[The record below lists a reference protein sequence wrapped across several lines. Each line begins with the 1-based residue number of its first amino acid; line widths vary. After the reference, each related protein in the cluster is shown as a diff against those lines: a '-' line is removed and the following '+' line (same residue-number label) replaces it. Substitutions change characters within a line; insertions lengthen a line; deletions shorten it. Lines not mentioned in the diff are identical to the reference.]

1 MHRCCRILSHRF
13 RRDHACIKFIVDMDR
28 RYADRSKTL
37 QVITDHVDFRFYKAV
52 RESAARRRGE
62 PVDLES
68 HALSLDIPCRLWK
81 SMMRE
86 WTQSLKRFR
95 MMYVYVQSWFLFVRL
110 HAQEMIL
117 LLGMGV
123 TVVIGDGLWTL
134 PVSAAPMQQ
143 IRATV
148 ISI

>member
-1 MHRCCRILSHRF
+1 MVS
-13 RRDHACIKFIVDMDR
+13 IVDMER
-28 RYADRSKTL
+28 RYAARSKTL
-37 QVITDHVDFRFYKAV
+37 QVITDHVNFRFYKAV

-95 MMYVYVQSWFLFVRL
+95 MMYVYVQTWFLFVRL
-110 HAQEMIL
+110 H
-117 LLGMGV
+117 
-123 TVVIGDGLWTL
+123 L
-134 PVSAAPMQQ
+134 PV
-143 IRATV
+143 
-148 ISI
+148 ISF